1 MTTVTLISRASRTA
15 DQVRAE
21 ARELD
26 PVKVLLTVLFVV
38 PFALGWLAGM
48 TMRAV
53 WTVFAWTW
61 TAAVVGF
68 RTARPGEGPRG
79 DEPA

>member
-1 MTTVTLISRASRTA
+1 MTTATLIGRASRTA

-26 PVKVLLTVLFVV
+26 PAKVLLTLLFVV
-38 PFALGWLAGM
+38 PFTLGWLAGGVV
-48 TMRAV
+48 RV
-53 WTVFAWTW
+53 LWTVFAWTW
-61 TAAVVGF
+61 TALVVGF
-68 RTARPGEGPRG
+68 RTARPRG

>member
-1 MTTVTLISRASRTA
+1 MTTATLFARAGEKA
-15 DQVRAE
+15 DQVRTE

-26 PVKVLLTVLFVV
+26 PVKVLLTLLFAL

-48 TMRAV
+48 AVRAL

-68 RTARPGEGPRG
+68 RTARPRG
-79 DEPA
+79 DERT

>member
-1 MTTVTLISRASRTA
+1 MTTATLIGRASRTA

-26 PVKVLLTVLFVV
+26 PAKVLLTVLFVL
-38 PFALGWLAGM
+38 PFALGWLVGVAV
-48 TMRAV
+48 RAV

-61 TAAVVGF
+61 TAVVVGF
-68 RTARPGEGPRG
+68 RTARPSPTKEVG
-79 DEPA
+79 DG